1 MTRGIQCREDE
12 FRSICGG
19 AYAQRRWIFRWAL
32 DTSAPTTRLL
42 SAIHS
47 MHLAIQ
53 IAGALGFLGV
63 ALGAFGAH
71 QLAGL
76 LAANQTSS
84 IWQTAVLYHLVH
96 AVAALWAAG
105 RNPAVVWIWA
115 AGIVIFSG
123 SLYLLA
129 ITNVRWLG
137 AITPI
142 GGLLFLVGW
151 ILVVIKPQ

>member
-1 MTRGIQCREDE
+1 MQ
-12 FRSICGG
+12 F
-19 AYAQRRWIFRWAL
+19 
-32 DTSAPTTRLL
+32 
-42 SAIHS
+42 
-47 MHLAIQ
+47 AIQ
-53 IAGALGFLGV
+53 IAGVLGFLGV

-71 QLAGL
+71 QLASL

-105 RNPAVVWIWA
+105 RNPTVVWIWA

-129 ITNVRWLG
+129 ITNTRWLG

-142 GGLLFLVGW
+142 GGLLFLAGW
-151 ILVVIKPQ
+151 LLVAIKPQ

>member
-1 MTRGIQCREDE
+1 VPNA
-12 FRSICGG
+12 CGFFAG
-19 AYAQRRWIFRWAL
+19 RLAQASLQLVHFWLI
-32 DTSAPTTRLL
+32 
-42 SAIHS
+42 IS
-47 MHLAIQ
+47 MQLAIQ
-53 IAGALGFLGV
+53 IAGVLGFLGV

-105 RNPAVVWIWA
+105 RSPTVVWIWA

-142 GGLLFLVGW
+142 GGLLFLAGW
-151 ILVVIKPQ
+151 MLIVIKPQ